1 MLETN
6 AKLEKL
12 DDFRWRLPIEYKT
25 GMKVPGIIFT
35 EEKLLE
41 MLLHDQALEQVAN
54 VAMLPGIVKA
64 SLAMPDI
71 HWGYGFPIG
80 GVAATRVD
88 NGVISP
94 GGVGFDI
101 NCGVRL
107 LRTNLTFEEIKPVLE
122 SLMDKLFALV
132 PTGVGSSSKV
142 KLTYEEMKK
151 VMTQGAEWGVQNHY
165 GWDEDLRHLE
175 EKGAL
180 SWANPDM
187 VSKEAVNR
195 GKDQLGTLGS
205 GNHFLEI
212 QVVEKIEDKKTAEAV
227 GIFEGQT
234 VILIHTGSRGFGH
247 QIATDYIAAMG
258 KALQK
263 YGIDL
268 PDRQLACAPVE
279 SPEGKSYYG
288 AMAAAANF
296 AFANRQLITQWTREA
311 FEKVFK
317 KKAEELGI
325 KVVYDVAHNM
335 AKIEEHEV
343 DGEKIK
349 VCVHRKGAVRA
360 FPPGHPDLP
369 PEYKEVGQPV
379 PVPGD
384 MGRYSYLLRGGPEAM
399 VQTFGTTCHG
409 AGRQKSRSQ
418 AKREVKYDELME
430 QMADL
435 GIIVRASSR
444 GTVVEE
450 APMAYKDVRDVVDVT
465 HGAGISLKV
474 ARMKPLGVLK
484 G

>member
-1 MLETN
+1 MPET
-6 AKLEKL
+6 KTVLEKL
-12 DDFRWRLPIEYKT
+12 DEFHWCLPVGYKP

-80 GVAATRVD
+80 EVAATRVD

-107 LRTNLTFEEIKPVLE
+107 LRTNLTVEEIKPVLE
-122 SLMDKLFALV
+122 PLMNQLFALV
-132 PTGVGSSSKV
+132 PTGVGSSSNI
-142 KLTYEEMKK
+142 KLNYDQMKQI
-151 VMTQGAEWGVQNHY
+151 MTQGADWGVQNHY
-165 GWDEDLRHLE
+165 GWNEDLKFLE
-175 EKGAL
+175 EKGEL
-180 SWANPDM
+180 SWADPDK
-187 VSKEAVNR
+187 VSNEAVKR

-205 GNHFLEI
+205 GNHFLEVQI
-212 QVVEKIEDKKTAEAV
+212 VDEIEDEKAAEKM
-227 GIFEGQT
+227 GIFNGQIT
-234 VILIHTGSRGFGH
+234 VLIHTGSRGFGH

-268 PDRQLACAPVE
+268 PDRQLACTPVE
-279 SPEGKSYYG
+279 STEGKNYFG

-296 AFANRQLITQWTREA
+296 AFANRQLITHWTREA
-311 FEKVFK
+311 FEKIFK
-317 KKAEELGI
+317 KKAEQMGI
-325 KVVYDVAHNM
+325 KIVYDVAHNM

-343 DGEKIK
+343 EGEKMK
-349 VCVHRKGAVRA
+349 LCVHRKGAVRA

-369 PEYKEVGQPV
+369 EEYKEVGQPV

-384 MGRYSYLLRGGPEAM
+384 MGRYSYLLKGGYSAM
-399 VQTFGTTCHG
+399 SQSFGTTCHG

-418 AKREVKYDELME
+418 AKREVKYEDLIRELAE
-430 QMADL
+430 K
-435 GIIVRASSR
+435 GIVIRASSR

-450 APMAYKDVRDVVDVT
+450 APIAYKDVRDVVDVA
-465 HGAGISLKV
+465 HGSGISPKV
-474 ARMKPLGVLK
+474 ARMKPIGILK